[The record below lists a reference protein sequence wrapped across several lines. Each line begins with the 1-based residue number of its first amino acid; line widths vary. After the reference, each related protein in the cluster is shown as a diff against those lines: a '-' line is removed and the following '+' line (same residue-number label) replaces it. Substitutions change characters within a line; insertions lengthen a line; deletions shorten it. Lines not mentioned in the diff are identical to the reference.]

1 MEVLMRDEEEEGLSR
16 EERLRIVDIGR
27 VKEGRERGG

>member
-1 MEVLMRDEEEEGLSR
+1 MREEEGEEGLSR
-16 EERLRIVDIGR
+16 EERLRRVDIGR